1 MVLFE
6 GPRPSKSLSKT
17 LKSVSPTLE
26 ITQIRSFSGLQTLLR
41 ETNPRGWDG
50 QSIPE
55 ITFFPIKCQNR
66 LRMSGKK
73 WRLPILFLQPEPSI
87 SSILSIT
94 GYRCCADF
102 VFHHGF
108 CLLRNRNSS
117 SAVISSPT
125 GLGCQLGSRF
135 GMHRQGILLVR
146 HWSWRFGVPIL
157 LTTLKLFARL
167 AWIPS
172 LTGTFVA
179 VIQVFSSSSSICD
192 HTDLRPFSQFVSHSL
207 HVFPLIPSPIYEVK
221 TPIPILQPISPPNQ
235 HKSTREGGH
244 FIAFPP
250 QRTTKLVCNPTNR
263 QFPCCLSHPK
273 VSLLDFCFH
282 TNYGKGSSNPKT
294 PTTGS
299 AFLTLYHINFSFLS
313 I

>member
-1 MVLFE
+1 MVPSE
-6 GPRPSKSLSKT
+6 GPRPSKSLSR
-17 LKSVSPTLE
+17 LSNPFPRPSKSSKSKAF
-26 ITQIRSFSGLQTLLR
+26 QGLQTLLR

-146 HWSWRFGVPIL
+146 H
-157 LTTLKLFARL
+157 
-167 AWIPS
+167 
-172 LTGTFVA
+172 
-179 VIQVFSSSSSICD
+179 
-192 HTDLRPFSQFVSHSL
+192 
-207 HVFPLIPSPIYEVK
+207 
-221 TPIPILQPISPPNQ
+221 
-235 HKSTREGGH
+235 
-244 FIAFPP
+244 
-250 QRTTKLVCNPTNR
+250 
-263 QFPCCLSHPK
+263 
-273 VSLLDFCFH
+273 
-282 TNYGKGSSNPKT
+282 
-294 PTTGS
+294 
-299 AFLTLYHINFSFLS
+299 
-313 I
+313 

>member
-1 MVLFE
+1 MRSIRPPPTPSLRRPSPTGPWKGLGVPQNAKKYSQKIELAFSLPSRSRKRISSRARASNMVEFEVNFSRGVKNRGCLFPKMVLFE

-146 HWSWRFGVPIL
+146 H
-157 LTTLKLFARL
+157 
-167 AWIPS
+167 
-172 LTGTFVA
+172 
-179 VIQVFSSSSSICD
+179 
-192 HTDLRPFSQFVSHSL
+192 
-207 HVFPLIPSPIYEVK
+207 
-221 TPIPILQPISPPNQ
+221 
-235 HKSTREGGH
+235 
-244 FIAFPP
+244 
-250 QRTTKLVCNPTNR
+250 
-263 QFPCCLSHPK
+263 
-273 VSLLDFCFH
+273 
-282 TNYGKGSSNPKT
+282 
-294 PTTGS
+294 
-299 AFLTLYHINFSFLS
+299 
-313 I
+313 